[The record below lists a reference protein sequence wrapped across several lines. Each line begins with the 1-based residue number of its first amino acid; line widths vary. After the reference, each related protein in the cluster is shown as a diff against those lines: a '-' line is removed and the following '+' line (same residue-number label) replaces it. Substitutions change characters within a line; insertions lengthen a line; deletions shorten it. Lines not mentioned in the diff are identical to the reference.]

1 MNAEC
6 LIMRRI
12 ILPLRRM
19 LGILAMMTACVSC
32 QTWSRVG
39 ASVTSAGPWV
49 SDNGDGT
56 YKNPVIYADY
66 SDPDVVRVGDDF
78 YLVSSSFNCVP
89 GLPILRSK
97 DLVNWTIIG
106 HVFNRFPYGQFDVP
120 QHGNGVWAPSIRY
133 HRGEFYVYYGDPDY
147 GIFMAKTRNPAGL
160 WGPLV
165 RVQESK
171 GWIDPCPFWDDDG
184 NAYLVHAW
192 ANSRAG
198 INSILTINRMSADG
212 TKLLDEG
219 NLVVDGRNG
228 KYRTLEGPK
237 MYKRNGYYYLLAPAG
252 GVPKGY
258 QLAFRARNVFGPYE
272 GRIVMDQGK
281 TEINGP
287 HQGGWVELK
296 SGESWFVHFQDRGA
310 YGRVVHL
317 QPVKWVN
324 DWPVM
329 GIDRDGQ
336 GKGEPVL
343 TFKKPDVGRSYPV
356 LVPQTSD
363 EFDSRQLGL
372 QWQWEAN
379 YQEGWM
385 SLTERPG
392 WLRLFSAPIPDKGT
406 NLWSAPNLILQKLP
420 APEFTVTTKL
430 EIGKLAAGE
439 KAGLIIMGATYSYLA
454 VERTSS
460 GDRVIEVTC
469 RDAANGGR
477 EIEEGS
483 AGCTG
488 DSLLLRVKVSPGAI
502 CQFSYSNDGKGF
514 IPVGESFPASVGR
527 WMGAKVGL
535 FSIAKDGAE
544 RRGYADFDWFRFE

>member
-1 MNAEC
+1 
-6 LIMRRI
+6 
-12 ILPLRRM
+12 
-19 LGILAMMTACVSC
+19 
-32 QTWSRVG
+32 
-39 ASVTSAGPWV
+39 
-49 SDNGDGT
+49 
-56 YKNPVIYADY
+56 
-66 SDPDVVRVGDDF
+66 
-78 YLVSSSFNCVP
+78 
-89 GLPILRSK
+89 
-97 DLVNWTIIG
+97 
-106 HVFNRFPYGQFDVP
+106 
-120 QHGNGVWAPSIRY
+120 
-133 HRGEFYVYYGDPDY
+133 
-147 GIFMAKTRNPAGL
+147 
-160 WGPLV
+160 
-165 RVQESK
+165 
-171 GWIDPCPFWDDDG
+171 
-184 NAYLVHAW
+184 
-192 ANSRAG
+192 
-198 INSILTINRMSADG
+198 MSADG

-219 NLVVDGRNG
+219 KMVVDGRNG

-258 QLAFRARNVFGPYE
+258 QLAFRSREVFGPYE

-329 GIDRDGQ
+329 GIDKDTP

-343 TFKKPDVGRSYPV
+343 ACKKPDVGRSYPV
-356 LVPQTSD
+356 AVPQTSD
-363 EFDSRQLGL
+363 EFGSRRVGL
-372 QWQWEAN
+372 QWQWEGN
-379 YQEGWM
+379 YCEGWM

-392 WLRLFSAPIPDKGT
+392 WLRLFATQIPKKGT

-420 APEFTVTTKL
+420 ASEFTVTTKI
-430 EIGKLAAGE
+430 EFGKLAVGE
-439 KAGLIIMGATYSYLA
+439 KAGLVIMGASYSYLA

-460 GDRVIEVTC
+460 GVRVIEVTC
-469 RDAANGGR
+469 PDAANGGR

-483 AGCTG
+483 GGCAG

-514 IPVGESFPASVGR
+514 IPVDESFPASAGR

-535 FSIAKDGAE
+535 FSLAKAGAE